1 VRIIVIAFLI
11 VLGVLGIA
19 SWLKSRRS
27 DLNGPIGQ
35 LEAFEGWIGIAGLV
49 WGIILLL
56 RWLAASSV
64 VGLSPGAWLIALVVA
79 LVITALS
86 LLLAMSQLRALF
98 GANDFT
104 NSLARVADRVGPFKI
119 ALGFACL
126 ILALYQLLGMLG
138 LL

>member
-1 VRIIVIAFLI
+1 MRIIVIAFLI

-19 SWLKSRRS
+19 SWLKKQRS
-27 DLNGPIGQ
+27 DFNGPIGQ
-35 LEAFEGWIGIAGLV
+35 LEAVEGWIGVAGLV
-49 WGIILLL
+49 WGIVLLL
-56 RWLAASSV
+56 RWLAASSAI
-64 VGLSPGAWLIALVVA
+64 GLAPGVWLIALIVA

-86 LLLAMSQLRALF
+86 LILAMGQLRALF

-104 NSLARVADRVGPFKI
+104 NSLARVADRLGPFKI

>member
-1 VRIIVIAFLI
+1 M
-11 VLGVLGIA
+11 
-19 SWLKSRRS
+19 
-27 DLNGPIGQ
+27 
-35 LEAFEGWIGIAGLV
+35 
-49 WGIILLL
+49 
-56 RWLAASSV
+56 
-64 VGLSPGAWLIALVVA
+64 
-79 LVITALS
+79 ITALS